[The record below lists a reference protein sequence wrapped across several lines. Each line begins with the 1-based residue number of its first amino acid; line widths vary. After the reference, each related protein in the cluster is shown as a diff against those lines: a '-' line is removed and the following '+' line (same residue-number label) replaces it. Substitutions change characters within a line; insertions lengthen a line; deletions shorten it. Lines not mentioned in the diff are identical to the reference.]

1 MKAFRLGKSK
11 KNSKG
16 QLRKDSKTISSTA
29 SNSSLRSNLKN
40 DKNQTYTTS
49 LYNSMGRN
57 VGMSSS
63 SGPINSNNSYTS
75 YLSNGT
81 NNSINRKNSSL
92 KSLPRNMSNAKN
104 QIVPEFRVGIRLR
117 PMLEVEK
124 NDTENEELVYL
135 FPKNNLLC
143 IREPGSDHLPEIDDG
158 PPPPPGTIAPSMGPY
173 ISTNPFNYVFSNV
186 NSQENVYYQ
195 SVHSLV
201 EHFHKGKNS
210 LVLAYGQMGS
220 GKTYTI
226 GFQPEDYSLENFN
239 PDIIGND
246 LGFVPRAF
254 QETLSYIHLLK
265 SQGRTANLLV
275 TFIAISCED
284 IADLLGESITRYRRP
299 PSPGPKMSSP
309 NDKRDPTTQPKT
321 ITVHDRGKQGIYLK
335 GAKYERVES
344 MERLA
349 ELLYRGTTFRRIVF
363 GPDSE
368 NLSHA
373 ILSFQL
379 EQDNPKSSKDKMYSK
394 INFVDLSCTE
404 KIDKV
409 EARMNRME
417 CGVNDKSWLALSKV
431 INLLTA
437 NRPKAYI
444 PYRDSKLTQVL
455 QDSLSNDSIVLFLS
469 CLSPTA
475 CDENKSVLKYMI
487 RSTNI
492 DQRKTD
498 VSPKL
503 LKEILY
509 NLENMREDSPTSP
522 VNINSPSSQSGFNGM
537 VNVDGSSS
545 LARTNLNR
553 KINYKTPLVIPNS
566 TVNEGDNN
574 NSPGGP
580 NPGRLSISIPN
591 QSLDSI
597 NTSINTSSMSRLI
610 ANSSLLFSTTPESP
624 SPIMGSLYEEE
635 IKRKSMSYGN
645 IGNNNINSNID
656 RSLISKRTSSLNP
669 TSGLNSASSLNPEED
684 YSKIQNRTSPVSM
697 HSVPSINSIRS
708 YLVKDGKSSNAGM
721 TQMLEDQLKTLNSL
735 SEENTS
741 RTENHPESK
750 GHRKKNSEGKKRIS
764 FHKRVLSFHK
774 AFCFDSNKQEE
785 NKIEKEQEPTTNPVP
800 VPVGDYKEIEKM
812 RSQNNENVNNHIA
825 FMLEEIKSTMG
836 EKAISGK
843 KEGNDKSNMNRSS
856 SYNLEELIYYVKIL
870 LQDYSE
876 NQDQV
881 EKLTAI
887 INNSNI
893 VNNSNYLN
901 DKPLSAVVSDVDSL
915 KYAGNLE
922 SSISKTVSSRTIDS
936 DMLNI
941 VNSTPPPSY
950 SPPPVPTESVPT
962 MPQNYKGYKTNGN
975 GSVVMNLIP
984 KNNISINTTSTA
996 TTTNN
1001 ATEINNNNS
1010 SINNNNNNVVNG
1022 NSNSNTNGNGNSN
1035 SSGKV
1040 IANTNANVNGNIK
1053 MNNTPLSSSYAM
1065 DITTDMDVSVSDI
1078 QSINLSNDD
1087 LTNVNRKNNIKDHN
1101 LSVLISKGKSVLKNS
1116 SIYNGN
1122 NSSGDSPSI
1131 KSPNSILKNG
1141 SSYNN
1146 NNNSNGNNN
1155 NSLLSINSPNAYIED
1170 MALEDMDQAELN
1182 KYITNLSIRLKNS
1195 IKEVKEEKDKCD
1207 LLRQKEKNLERK
1219 LRIRDKELESLHIEL
1234 DEKINSFNNAVKVL
1248 VVQLGMAQESKSK
1261 TQEELSSVEYRTME
1275 LAKSLETISEL
1286 MNGERKSTRNAE
1298 DKYHN
1303 FVAEYEEEINLLQ
1316 GEKSHIIHEKES
1328 LKQQNANLQAKINK
1342 LVKTLKKFQV
1352 NLIESEKRNYYES
1365 AANLSNLKNENDL
1378 LKRKLD
1384 EINKTKSY
1392 IENRYHQLQA
1402 DYERQQ
1408 AVTNPNVNNSYYDQ
1422 EDDQSHLAQQAKE
1435 YKKELEKVKVQLRE
1449 TEEAHQTEIYKL
1461 LDRLALAEG
1470 KAGKKRESS
1479 SSYKRNSSSNY
1490 IAELEKKLEKS
1501 YSIQKELKEKLKKSE
1516 TLMNK
1521 KLLENKEL
1529 EGRCLSYKKSLTT
1542 LQDTVSTYE
1551 NHQTKLLNT
1560 NYNLSSQLNNGK
1572 KGKFINTRSYSG
1584 FRTIMN
1590 DIKKM
1595 TVTELQ
1601 DEVVELRQEVE
1612 SMNKKNWDLKLEVD
1626 RYQSANE
1633 SNRRTIMVLMKRI
1646 NDERNN
1652 DKKEEDTMVEGER
1665 STTFTKDTS
1674 NIRNSSSSMN
1684 SRHESN
1690 ATLLN
1695 SEAFDDEYSSKT
1707 SINKLPVLSEVDNE
1721 ILIHE
1726 GSEEEETANVS
1737 PFLVNKSNSSS
1748 SSTAVNLPIHALP
1761 NDDGFKDT
1769 TETHSL
1775 SQPSSSSDFSMIKVN
1790 DEVCIRESTISTDS
1804 IKYSSYHDY

>member
-1 MKAFRLGKSK
+1 
-11 KNSKG
+11 
-16 QLRKDSKTISSTA
+16 
-29 SNSSLRSNLKN
+29 
-40 DKNQTYTTS
+40 
-49 LYNSMGRN
+49 
-57 VGMSSS
+57 
-63 SGPINSNNSYTS
+63 
-75 YLSNGT
+75 
-81 NNSINRKNSSL
+81 
-92 KSLPRNMSNAKN
+92 
-104 QIVPEFRVGIRLR
+104 
-117 PMLEVEK
+117 
-124 NDTENEELVYL
+124 
-135 FPKNNLLC
+135 
-143 IREPGSDHLPEIDDG
+143 
-158 PPPPPGTIAPSMGPY
+158 
-173 ISTNPFNYVFSNV
+173 
-186 NSQENVYYQ
+186 
-195 SVHSLV
+195 
-201 EHFHKGKNS
+201 
-210 LVLAYGQMGS
+210 
-220 GKTYTI
+220 
-226 GFQPEDYSLENFN
+226 
-239 PDIIGND
+239 
-246 LGFVPRAF
+246 
-254 QETLSYIHLLK
+254 
-265 SQGRTANLLV
+265 
-275 TFIAISCED
+275 
-284 IADLLGESITRYRRP
+284 
-299 PSPGPKMSSP
+299 
-309 NDKRDPTTQPKT
+309 
-321 ITVHDRGKQGIYLK
+321 
-335 GAKYERVES
+335 
-344 MERLA
+344 
-349 ELLYRGTTFRRIVF
+349 
-363 GPDSE
+363 
-368 NLSHA
+368 
-373 ILSFQL
+373 
-379 EQDNPKSSKDKMYSK
+379 
-394 INFVDLSCTE
+394 
-404 KIDKV
+404 
-409 EARMNRME
+409 
-417 CGVNDKSWLALSKV
+417 
-431 INLLTA
+431 
-437 NRPKAYI
+437 
-444 PYRDSKLTQVL
+444 
-455 QDSLSNDSIVLFLS
+455 
-469 CLSPTA
+469 
-475 CDENKSVLKYMI
+475 
-487 RSTNI
+487 
-492 DQRKTD
+492 
-498 VSPKL
+498 
-503 LKEILY
+503 
-509 NLENMREDSPTSP
+509 
-522 VNINSPSSQSGFNGM
+522 
-537 VNVDGSSS
+537 
-545 LARTNLNR
+545 
-553 KINYKTPLVIPNS
+553 
-566 TVNEGDNN
+566 
-574 NSPGGP
+574 
-580 NPGRLSISIPN
+580 
-591 QSLDSI
+591 
-597 NTSINTSSMSRLI
+597 
-610 ANSSLLFSTTPESP
+610 
-624 SPIMGSLYEEE
+624 
-635 IKRKSMSYGN
+635 
-645 IGNNNINSNID
+645 
-656 RSLISKRTSSLNP
+656 
-669 TSGLNSASSLNPEED
+669 
-684 YSKIQNRTSPVSM
+684 
-697 HSVPSINSIRS
+697 
-708 YLVKDGKSSNAGM
+708 
-721 TQMLEDQLKTLNSL
+721 
-735 SEENTS
+735 
-741 RTENHPESK
+741 
-750 GHRKKNSEGKKRIS
+750 
-764 FHKRVLSFHK
+764 
-774 AFCFDSNKQEE
+774 
-785 NKIEKEQEPTTNPVP
+785 
-800 VPVGDYKEIEKM
+800 
-812 RSQNNENVNNHIA
+812 
-825 FMLEEIKSTMG
+825 
-836 EKAISGK
+836 
-843 KEGNDKSNMNRSS
+843 
-856 SYNLEELIYYVKIL
+856 
-870 LQDYSE
+870 
-876 NQDQV
+876 
-881 EKLTAI
+881 
-887 INNSNI
+887 
-893 VNNSNYLN
+893 
-901 DKPLSAVVSDVDSL
+901 
-915 KYAGNLE
+915 
-922 SSISKTVSSRTIDS
+922 
-936 DMLNI
+936 
-941 VNSTPPPSY
+941 
-950 SPPPVPTESVPT
+950 
-962 MPQNYKGYKTNGN
+962 
-975 GSVVMNLIP
+975 
-984 KNNISINTTSTA
+984 
-996 TTTNN
+996 
-1001 ATEINNNNS
+1001 
-1010 SINNNNNNVVNG
+1010 
-1022 NSNSNTNGNGNSN
+1022 
-1035 SSGKV
+1035 
-1040 IANTNANVNGNIK
+1040 
-1053 MNNTPLSSSYAM
+1053 
-1065 DITTDMDVSVSDI
+1065 
-1078 QSINLSNDD
+1078 
-1087 LTNVNRKNNIKDHN
+1087 
-1101 LSVLISKGKSVLKNS
+1101 LKNS

-1316 GEKSHIIHEKES
+1316 GEKSQIIHEKES

-1560 NYNLSSQLNNGK
+1560 NYSLSSQLNNGK